1 LLTPLTGML
10 WLHLTA
16 DHPLAST
23 ALGGMSGAKGT
34 AGQATM
40 EEVCG
45 DADKRRL
52 LAASRRL
59 RSPFARRNG
68 ELPLLKTFK
77 GAILDRH
84 RLH

>member
-1 LLTPLTGML
+1 VAEHP
-10 WLHLTA
+10 TA

-23 ALGGMSGAKGT
+23 AFGGMSGAKGA
-34 AGQATM
+34 AGQAAM

-45 DADKRRL
+45 DADKRRK
-52 LAASRRL
+52 LAATRRL
-59 RSPFARRNG
+59 RSPFARRSG
-68 ELPLLKTFK
+68 ELPLLKAFK

>member
-1 LLTPLTGML
+1 LLTPPTGTL

-23 ALGGMSGAKGT
+23 ALGGMSCANWA
-34 AGQATM
+34 AGHAAM

-45 DADKRRL
+45 DADKCRL
-52 LAASRRL
+52 LAASCRL
-59 RSPFARRNG
+59 RSPFARGNG
-68 ELPLLKTFK
+68 ELPLLKAFK
-77 GAILDRH
+77 RAILDRH